1 MTRQQVFLTSPA
13 RSKTARSQQ
22 RGSVESTL
30 TPEVLSDILNQ
41 AVGRYAQSRR
51 AEIPDFVKR
60 TYGWKGAAGM
70 VRLGGLAAR
79 AAGAR
84 RLGSRLGRFQ
94 VMLVTDVGREVLW
107 RLHADLLVIPYR
119 QDGRTSLADA
129 LFDELLADPRVIA
142 HMDKVMKAVA
152 NEADKR
158 VFQQRLNRV
167 PADYI
172 GARIPATDI
181 AAAVMSAAA
190 GYAAYQK
197 VTPGMVSL
205 SATVAASIAH
215 TAAVSTFWAGSWA
228 GGLYYALA
236 GAPAASALLTAGVFA
251 GLTVPAAA
259 LAALAGM
266 VADPIQV
273 STGLH
278 QRRLNRLIDTLEHNF
293 TSGQEARLPL
303 RSHYAARLTDLW
315 DWTTMAYRL
324 TRSGGGP

>member
-94 VMLVTDVGREVLW
+94 VMLDTDVGREVLW

-158 VFQQRLNRV
+158 VF
-167 PADYI
+167 
-172 GARIPATDI
+172 
-181 AAAVMSAAA
+181 
-190 GYAAYQK
+190 
-197 VTPGMVSL
+197 
-205 SATVAASIAH
+205 
-215 TAAVSTFWAGSWA
+215 
-228 GGLYYALA
+228 
-236 GAPAASALLTAGVFA
+236 
-251 GLTVPAAA
+251 
-259 LAALAGM
+259 
-266 VADPIQV
+266 
-273 STGLH
+273 
-278 QRRLNRLIDTLEHNF
+278 
-293 TSGQEARLPL
+293 
-303 RSHYAARLTDLW
+303 
-315 DWTTMAYRL
+315 
-324 TRSGGGP
+324 